1 MPLLFEIYD
10 HGRRLTDYKVRG
22 AFVVGPESVPMPGAL
37 RFEEGLLRVD
47 TGSDPHGGAAATVD
61 PGDEPNAYSGLPG
74 AALDAVGICLLW
86 GCAAGE
92 YLLETTRLPPRS
104 EPYVLNVEL
113 ARHRLMKLLHK
124 QEDWNLWDLP
134 PAGPAVAKAR
144 QAQAIFAESLGL
156 LHDPAAAAGK
166 ADEALVLALE
176 AGEELAVVHGELLL
190 ARRRRNGLPRTMFA
204 IRADTSEQAPRNA
217 AYRAAMVRSFD
228 CVNVPMPW
236 RQMQPD
242 EDVFATGAVD
252 STVEFLARNRVPMI
266 AGPLLDL
273 SEGQVPEWLFI
284 YEHDFETLRDL
295 AFEYVKSVVTRY
307 RRVIKLWNVTAG
319 LHASGSFGLTFEQ
332 MVELTRLLVAQVK
345 AVLPSAKTLVSVRQ
359 PYGEYLSLPG
369 AGEPGAS
376 TAVPPM
382 LYAEMVSQ
390 SGVQVD
396 GFGVE
401 IVTGRA
407 QARPLLPRPL
417 SDQRDARPLRDA
429 QQAAVRHR
437 RRLPRRR
444 EHRRAAGRPRRGG
457 PLAPALVARAAG
469 ALAARGGEAGAEQ
482 AVRRNRQLGRARRRR
497 RRDRARRR
505 AARRPAQA
513 QARLRRLGRPA
524 RPPGPTK
531 ARRRDVAPSPAPL
544 PVLLVPRMRRPTPDP
559 DAPPTPDRVRWLPD
573 APQRG
578 VLAGLIVLASLALLA
593 QVGRRPALFAD
604 PPPAAA
610 ARAGEVRD
618 TLDPNI
624 APAAQLAELP
634 GIGPSKAEAIV
645 AWRESAGAT
654 PAFRRP
660 EDLAR
665 VRGIGPATV
674 GKIAPFLHFAP
685 PPPGP

>member
-22 AFVVGPESVPMPGAL
+22 GFVVGPESVPMPGAV
-37 RFEEGLLRVD
+37 RFEDGLLRVD
-47 TGSDPHGGAAATVD
+47 TGSDPNAGAGHTVD

-74 AALDAVGICLLW
+74 AALDAVGVCLLW

-92 YLLETTRLPPRS
+92 YLLETTRLPPR
-104 EPYVLNVEL
+104 EAPYVLNVEL

-134 PAGPAVAKAR
+134 PAGPAVAKAK
-144 QAQAIFAESLGL
+144 QAQALFAEALGL
-156 LHDPAAAAGK
+156 LHDPAAAATK
-166 ADEALVLALE
+166 ADEALILGIE
-176 AGEELAVVHGELLL
+176 AGEELAIVHGDLLL
-190 ARRRRNGLPRTMFA
+190 ARRRRTGMPRTMFA
-204 IRADTSEQAPRNA
+204 IRADTSEGAPRNA
-217 AYRAAMVRSFD
+217 AYRAAMIRTFD

-242 EDVFATGAVD
+242 EDVFSTGAVD

-345 AVLPSAKTLVSVRQ
+345 AVLPAAKTLVSVRQ

-401 IVTGRA
+401 IVTGVPKRGRYCRDLFQISA
-407 QARPLLPRPL
+407 MLDRFATLNKPLFVTAIACP
-417 SDQRDARPLRDA
+417 DG
-429 QQAAVRHR
+429 
-437 RRLPRRR
+437 
-444 EHRRAAGRPRRGG
+444 ENIGG
-457 PLAPALVARAAG
+457 PQGDP
-469 ALAARGGEAGAEQ
+469 GEAGRWRRPWSRDQQALWLREVTKLALSKPFVETVSWGELSDGEQ
-482 AVRRNRQLGRARRRR
+482 GIVPGGGLLDDLLKPKPAYDAWTDLRNRIGRA
-497 RRDRARRR
+497 
-505 AARRPAQA
+505 
-513 QARLRRLGRPA
+513 
-524 RPPGPTK
+524 K
-531 ARRRDVAPSPAPL
+531 ATA
-544 PVLLVPRMRRPTPDP
+544 
-559 DAPPTPDRVRWLPD
+559 
-573 APQRG
+573 
-578 VLAGLIVLASLALLA
+578 
-593 QVGRRPALFAD
+593 
-604 PPPAAA
+604 
-610 ARAGEVRD
+610 
-618 TLDPNI
+618 
-624 APAAQLAELP
+624 
-634 GIGPSKAEAIV
+634 
-645 AWRESAGAT
+645 
-654 PAFRRP
+654 
-660 EDLAR
+660 
-665 VRGIGPATV
+665 
-674 GKIAPFLHFAP
+674 
-685 PPPGP
+685 